1 MKKIQEFRGMEERN
15 YNLLFFFL
23 VGGIKLSPIGY
34 RLWEYSSEQN
44 KTPRTE
50 LTFQHKTL
58 SYTIKRIFYFKAGK
72 CAITVQHASTAVIAA
87 DLLKGQQT
95 CNLVTQLYKSQRGKE
110 VQGEGFFFFFDALN
124 RSRIPENLPLG
135 NGERRKGRWRTEER
149 KIKISPTM
157 LHPPPPSK
165 SHTLFSNLMSELA
178 KRRQTSGVSFLGM
191 YSRGNVP
198 GTNLHLWAVTGVKSQ
213 RYAA

>member
-1 MKKIQEFRGMEERN
+1 MLILPDLEMKKIQEFRGMEERN

-72 CAITVQHASTAVIAA
+72 CANTVQHASTAVIAA

-110 VQGEGFFFFFDALN
+110 VQGEGFLFFFF
-124 RSRIPENLPLG
+124 
-135 NGERRKGRWRTEER
+135 
-149 KIKISPTM
+149 
-157 LHPPPPSK
+157 
-165 SHTLFSNLMSELA
+165 F
-178 KRRQTSGVSFLGM
+178 
-191 YSRGNVP
+191 
-198 GTNLHLWAVTGVKSQ
+198 
-213 RYAA
+213 